1 MGGRGFDTLKFEWA
15 RPGSLKG
22 VNLAFCS
29 AASLR
34 RFLDEVYAPGQ
45 DLMLVA
51 PYVEFPYQAFF
62 CGGPVKIIFKGW
74 HKDQ

>member
-1 MGGRGFDTLKFEWA
+1 MGDRVFDTLKYEWA
-15 RPGSLKG
+15 RPGTLKG

-51 PYVEFPYQAFF
+51 PHVEFPYQAS